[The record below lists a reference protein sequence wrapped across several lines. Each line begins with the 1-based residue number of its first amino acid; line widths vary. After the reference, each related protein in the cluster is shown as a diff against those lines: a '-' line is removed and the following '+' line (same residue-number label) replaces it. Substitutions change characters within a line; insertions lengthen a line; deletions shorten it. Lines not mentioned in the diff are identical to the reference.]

1 MALSAEWELLYGSA
15 PPDKMSPDL
24 LARGI
29 AWKQQALSEGG
40 VDPATSRELD
50 RLAAQLDR
58 SGDLDLERQMS
69 LRAGTRLVREWHGR
83 ICRVLVLEEGFEFD
97 GERYASLSQIAR
109 TITGTQWSGPRFF
122 GLTQRRRA
130 STDG

>member
-1 MALSAEWELLYGSA
+1 MALSAEWTLFYSSA
-15 PPDKMSPDL
+15 PPDRMSPDL

-40 VDPATSRELD
+40 VDPATTRELD
-50 RLAAQLDR
+50 RLATQLER
-58 SGDLDLERQMS
+58 SGDLDLERQTS
-69 LRAGTRLVREWHGR
+69 LRSGTRLVREWHGR
-83 ICRVLVLEEGFEFD
+83 TCRVEVLDQGFEFD

-130 STDG
+130 SVDG

>member
-1 MALSAEWELLYGSA
+1 
-15 PPDKMSPDL
+15 MSPDL
-24 LARGI
+24 LTRGI

-40 VDPATSRELD
+40 MDPATVRELD

-58 SGDLDLERQMS
+58 SGDLDLERQTS
-69 LRAGTRLVREWHGR
+69 LRSGTRLVREWRGR
-83 ICRVLVLEEGFEFD
+83 TCRVEVLGEGFEFE

-109 TITGTQWSGPRFF
+109 AITGTQWSGPRFF

-130 STDG
+130 FVDG